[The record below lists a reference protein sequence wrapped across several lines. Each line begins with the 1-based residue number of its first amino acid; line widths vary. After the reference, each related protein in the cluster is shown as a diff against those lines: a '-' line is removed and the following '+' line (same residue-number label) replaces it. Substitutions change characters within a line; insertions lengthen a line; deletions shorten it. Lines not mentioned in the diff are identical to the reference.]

1 MSVRVVVVDDVQAL
15 SFCLRHVAAAVTKH
29 NLTSDIDDLVEAG
42 KAVALHMCSIRCQR
56 QCQQPP
62 DCKWPISG
70 KDEVTSETCSFI
82 DATTTAAITN
92 SKKNNV
98 INVGTLHIRSD
109 VCVIQNMI

>member
-1 MSVRVVVVDDVQAL
+1 M
-15 SFCLRHVAAAVTKH
+15 
-29 NLTSDIDDLVEAG
+29 
-42 KAVALHMCSIRCQR
+42 
-56 QCQQPP
+56 
-62 DCKWPISG
+62 
-70 KDEVTSETCSFI
+70 TSETCSFI